1 MRKCKVASEEIL
13 FEKNTNQ
20 WKSVCCTASSFL
32 SSLPLPCRR
41 SVLKQWAR
49 QCRRHHHPHR
59 RHHHPY
65 HRHKD
70 LHQIES
76 TSSGFPGWSNAL
88 RTPLPS
94 CCWRQPRC
102 CVSLSFSSFLS
113 SFRSSYCNSIIFR
126 WLNLENLASKVD
138 AVVSLLWTKV
148 LPFNS
153 SCFNSFR
160 RRSHVV
166 IQSSSGGCSTCPPPS
181 SPTIGAMISAQLHL
195 PGDCVVIY
203 DGRRRWQCQ
212 WLSQCFTDG
221 MISNFSFT
229 LIVHFPPRVVNHHSL
244 RFVAPGTWVCFVF
257 LQIIRTSSGRCLLVT
272 VYLLFLR
279 SYHSAAKHGISP

>member
-94 CCWRQPRC
+94 CWRQPRC

-138 AVVSLLWTKV
+138 AAVSLLWTKV
-148 LPFNS
+148 LPLNS
-153 SCFNSFR
+153 SFLNPFR

-166 IQSSSGGCSTCPPPS
+166 IQSSPGGCPTCQPPS

-212 WLSQCFTDG
+212 WLSQCCTDG
-221 MISNFSFT
+221 MISNLTTFFLHPHRPFSSQGRQ
-229 LIVHFPPRVVNHHSL
+229 PSL
-244 RFVAPGTWVCFVF
+244 SQVRGPWDLGLLCLSADHPDFVRQVLTSNSILTVF
-257 LQIIRTSSGRCLLVT
+257 KILSLGC
-272 VYLLFLR
+272 
-279 SYHSAAKHGISP
+279 

>member
-1 MRKCKVASEEIL
+1 MQSCKWRNLVW
-13 FEKNTNQ
+13 EKH
-20 WKSVCCTASSFL
+20 KSVKVSLLYGLFFSLLTSPSL
-32 SSLPLPCRR
+32 SQ
-41 SVLKQWAR
+41 VILKPWAR

-70 LHQIES
+70 LHQLES
-76 TSSGFPGWSNAL
+76 TSSGFPDWSNAL

-94 CCWRQPRC
+94 CWRQPRC

-126 WLNLENLASKVD
+126 WLNLASKVD
-138 AVVSLLWTKV
+138 AAVSLLWTKV
-148 LPFNS
+148 LPLNS

-160 RRSHVV
+160 RRSHVI

-181 SPTIGAMISAQLHL
+181 SPTMISAQLHL

-203 DGRRRWQCQ
+203 D
-212 WLSQCFTDG
+212 DG
-221 MISNFSFT
+221 NANDCLNVALMEWYRFWRHFSFT

-244 RFVAPGTWVCFVF
+244 RFVAPGFALSFC
-257 LQIIRTSSGRCLLVT
+257 RSSG
-272 VYLLFLR
+272 LR
-279 SYHSAAKHGISP
+279 QAGAY

>member
-70 LHQIES
+70 LHQLES
-76 TSSGFPGWSNAL
+76 TSSGFPDWLNAL
-88 RTPLPS
+88 RTLLPS
-94 CCWRQPRC
+94 CWRQPRC

-138 AVVSLLWTKV
+138 AAVSLLWTKV
-148 LPFNS
+148 LPLNS
-153 SCFNSFR
+153 SFLNPFR

-166 IQSSSGGCSTCPPPS
+166 IQSSPGGCPTCQPPS
-181 SPTIGAMISAQLHL
+181 SPTIGATISAQLHL
-195 PGDCVVIY
+195 PGDCVVIN

-212 WLSQCFTDG
+212 WLSQCCTDG
-221 MISNFSFT
+221 MILSLTTFFLHPHRTFSSKGRQPSLSQVRGPWDLGLLCLSADHPDFVRQVLTSNSILTVFKI
-229 LIVHFPPRVVNHHSL
+229 LSL
-244 RFVAPGTWVCFVF
+244 GC
-257 LQIIRTSSGRCLLVT
+257 
-272 VYLLFLR
+272 
-279 SYHSAAKHGISP
+279 

>member
-70 LHQIES
+70 LHQLES
-76 TSSGFPGWSNAL
+76 TSSGFPDWSNAL

-94 CCWRQPRC
+94 CWRQPRC

-138 AVVSLLWTKV
+138 AAVSLLYCGPRCCLSIHNFLT
-148 LPFNS
+148 LS
-153 SCFNSFR
+153 DAE
-160 RRSHVV
+160 
-166 IQSSSGGCSTCPPPS
+166 
-181 SPTIGAMISAQLHL
+181 AML
-195 PGDCVVIY
+195 
-203 DGRRRWQCQ
+203 
-212 WLSQCFTDG
+212 
-221 MISNFSFT
+221 
-229 LIVHFPPRVVNHHSL
+229 
-244 RFVAPGTWVCFVF
+244 
-257 LQIIRTSSGRCLLVT
+257 
-272 VYLLFLR
+272 
-279 SYHSAAKHGISP
+279 

>member
-76 TSSGFPGWSNAL
+76 TSSGIPGWSNAL

-94 CCWRQPRC
+94 CWRQPRC
-102 CVSLSFSSFLS
+102 CDPLRFSSFPS
-113 SFRSSYCNSIIFR
+113 SFRCS
-126 WLNLENLASKVD
+126 
-138 AVVSLLWTKV
+138 
-148 LPFNS
+148 
-153 SCFNSFR
+153 
-160 RRSHVV
+160 RSQAIA
-166 IQSSSGGCSTCPPPS
+166 IQSSSGS
-181 SPTIGAMISAQLHL
+181 SE
-195 PGDCVVIY
+195 PGEPGEQG
-203 DGRRRWQCQ
+203 GRRRLPAVDQGAA
-212 WLSQCFTDG
+212 SQF
-221 MISNFSFT
+221 
-229 LIVHFPPRVVNHHSL
+229 
-244 RFVAPGTWVCFVF
+244 
-257 LQIIRTSSGRCLLVT
+257 II
-272 VYLLFLR
+272 F
-279 SYHSAAKHGISP
+279 